1 MDRDFS
7 TSDDGK
13 VQEMNREVMAAQQCE
28 YA

>member
-7 TSDDGK
+7 TWDDRK
-13 VQEMNREVMAAQQCE
+13 AQEMKRGVMAAQQCE